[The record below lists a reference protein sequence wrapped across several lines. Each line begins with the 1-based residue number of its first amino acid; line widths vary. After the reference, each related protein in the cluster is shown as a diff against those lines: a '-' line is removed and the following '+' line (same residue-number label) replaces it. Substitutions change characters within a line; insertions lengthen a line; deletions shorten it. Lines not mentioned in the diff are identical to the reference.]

1 MLLWLSILL
10 ILLLIVIIYYF
21 WNKKTDV
28 KEKFQNQYDED
39 TPPINLN
46 VTVSPTLL
54 NSAREVLSNI
64 GYTEDVSG
72 YVFPVANRE
81 LVCNKLQEELVFY
94 ISELQRHRNEGNWN
108 HTHALRSYIDITNK
122 QLIAS
127 ACQTN

>member
-1 MLLWLSILL
+1 MLFWLSILI
-10 ILLLIVIIYYF
+10 ILVIIYYM
-21 WNKKTDV
+21 WKKRSI
-28 KEKFQNQYDED
+28 KEKFQNQSNSD
-39 TPPINLN
+39 INLN

-108 HTHALRSYIDITNK
+108 HTHAIRSYINITNI
-122 QLIAS
+122 QLNDS
-127 ACQTN
+127 GCLTN